1 MCNANDSGGAHW
13 TGKKWLVDSRCEAF
27 PFSKRMN
34 FGTLLLS
41 PFMKVIWN
49 FRFNTSKNYNVNF
62 DLDLRAA
69 SSVRIS
75 ETKRDFGVGP
85 KPQHSLCSRVSPTLS
100 WKWPSVHARARFGS
114 VYFSLSGVLNVR
126 GGWVGSGV
134 WDKVLKKRFFF
145 DTFPKLCRGFGPTPK
160 SLFVSEIRTLEVARR
175 SNLHC
180 NFWLC

>member
-1 MCNANDSGGAHW
+1 MSDSHQQRFCLEMWCTDMFACVPTFCKHHDSAASPETANADFYVQVLCQCVG
-13 TGKKWLVDSRCEAF
+13 DEECF
-27 PFSKRMN
+27 PPTPEPTPPTPPVSLEDYCLIAICFPLTHHKP
-34 FGTLLLS
+34 LLLS

-114 VYFSLSGVLNVR
+114 VYFLMASFGV
-126 GGWVGSGV
+126 
-134 WDKVLKKRFFF
+134 F
-145 DTFPKLCRGFGPTPK
+145 
-160 SLFVSEIRTLEVARR
+160 
-175 SNLHC
+175 
-180 NFWLC
+180 

>member
-1 MCNANDSGGAHW
+1 MCPNCLPEMMHNR
-13 TGKKWLVDSRCEAF
+13 TGCICLSFLQCV
-27 PFSKRMN
+27 FSNVSSNYRPERIQSHTACLSFLHYVFFKCTVKLSAREN
-34 FGTLLLS
+34 SKSNVSSTLLLS

-114 VYFSLSGVLNVR
+114 VYFLMASFGV
-126 GGWVGSGV
+126 
-134 WDKVLKKRFFF
+134 F
-145 DTFPKLCRGFGPTPK
+145 
-160 SLFVSEIRTLEVARR
+160 
-175 SNLHC
+175 
-180 NFWLC
+180 